1 MFKKNLLY
9 FFPTLLLLFSISTFS
24 YSDSTDYNDYY
35 RFPFSMAVEYQAVS
49 PFADYGSD
57 FNVFEVS
64 AVFRKPLS
72 FAPVFQPMLQIGMG
86 QYDSRNYLE
95 AGDAW
100 DFKTVFGG
108 LGMAWVNRFSRD
120 FEIGAGLSGGY
131 SQALFA
137 NLSSDV
143 TYTMPYLYA
152 EAFGSVALDPS
163 YNLCIEVNP
172 RVKYQSAL
180 PDEGVELYDFNG
192 FSLGIGLSLHYRFG
206 EDPDSASSIIR
217 SLKFG
222 EIRMP
227 SVFAAM
233 QSYYINNPVEKI
245 SFLNKE
251 KTPISNIEVSFYQPG
266 LMDAP
271 TFCAS
276 VEELGPGDSAEVP
289 VFAAF
294 NSNVFQ
300 AEGITPY
307 TGEIITSYEYK
318 GRTVEQRQTVSF
330 DLHDKTALTW
340 DDERKVAA
348 FITPADSAL
357 RNYTSYIRQSV
368 KNVNFPGYNSEI
380 QEAVNIF
387 NALSI
392 LGCMYQ
398 SDPSSPFTSAQNN
411 LDVVDSVSLPRDT
424 LKRITGDCDDL
435 TVLYCSLLETLGI
448 ETSYITVPGHIYAA
462 FNTKVPS
469 SKYVDL
475 HPSRDLTINLDGELW
490 VPVEITLIGVSSF
503 NEAWKRGSGEWHA
516 WDKDPEK
523 RGFTRT
529 REAQAVFRPVGLKE
543 SDLGLQYGNSE
554 LLADEVK
561 ADLSD
566 IRNEAIAFYQ
576 QRVKS
581 GGKKQDFNRLGI
593 ALSRFADY
601 ESAED
606 AFNKAVRQ
614 DGDYIPALVN
624 LANIETIRGRE
635 ADSLKIYYDILEK
648 LEKAGK
654 EKTPT
659 YGKILLN
666 AARIEYSEGDVE
678 TAGDNFNTA
687 RQLVPDDS
695 LAFSYIAGA
704 DEGTKAASAEFSEN
718 LIFIEDEE

>member
-1 MFKKNLLY
+1 MYKKLLLY
-9 FFPTLLLLFSISTFS
+9 ISPVLLLLISVNV
-24 YSDSTDYNDYY
+24 YSDTTDYNDYY
-35 RFPFSMAVEYQAVS
+35 RFPFSMAVEYKAVS

-57 FNVFEVS
+57 FNIFEVS
-64 AVFRKPLS
+64 AVFRKPLA
-72 FAPVFQPMLQIGMG
+72 FAPVFQPMLQVGMG
-86 QYDSRNYLE
+86 KYDSRNYLE
-95 AGDAW
+95 ADDAW
-100 DFKTVFGG
+100 DFMTLFGG
-108 LGMAWVNRFSRD
+108 LGMAWANRFSKD

-131 SQALFA
+131 SQAFFA
-137 NLSSDV
+137 NLS
-143 TYTMPYLYA
+143 TEFIYTMPYLYA
-152 EAFGSVALDPS
+152 EAFGSIALDPA
-163 YNLCIEVNP
+163 YNFCIEVNP
-172 RVKYQSAL
+172 RIKYQSAL
-180 PDEGVELYDFNG
+180 PDDGVDFNDFNG
-192 FSLGIGLSLHYRFG
+192 FSIGIGLSMHYRFG
-206 EDPDSASSIIR
+206 EDPDSASSLIR

-227 SVFAAM
+227 AVFAAM

-251 KTPISNIEVSFYQPG
+251 TTSIRNIEISFYQPG

-276 VEELGPGDSAEVP
+276 IEELEPGDSAEVP

-307 TGEIITSYEYK
+307 TGEIIASYEYK
-318 GRTVEQRQTVSF
+318 NRTIEQRQTVSF

-368 KNVNFPGYNSEI
+368 KNVNFPGYNREI

-387 NALSI
+387 NALSV

-435 TVLYCSLLETLGI
+435 TVLFCSLLETLGI

-490 VPVEITLIGVSSF
+490 VPVEITLIGVSNF
-503 NEAWKRGSGEWHA
+503 NEAWKRGAGEWHA
-516 WDKDPEK
+516 WDKEPEK
-523 RGFTRT
+523 REFTKT
-529 REAQAVFRPVGLKE
+529 HEAQAVFRPVGLKE
-543 SDLGLQYGNSE
+543 SDLGLQYGSSE

-561 ADLSD
+561 ADLSG
-566 IRNEAIAFYQ
+566 IRNESIAFYQ
-576 QRVKS
+576 QKVKT

-593 ALSRFADY
+593 AFSRFADY

-606 AFNKAVRQ
+606 AFNKAIRQ
-614 DGDYIPALVN
+614 DKDYIPALVN
-624 LANIETIRGRE
+624 LANLETLKGRE
-635 ADSLKIYYDILEK
+635 SDTLKIYYEILGK
-648 LEKAGK
+648 LEQTGK
-654 EKTPT
+654 EKTPI

-666 AARIEYSEGDVE
+666 AARIEYSEGNVAS
-678 TAGDNFNTA
+678 AGENFNTA
-687 RQLVPDDS
+687 KQLVPEDS

-704 DEGTKAASAEFSEN
+704 DEGVKASSAEYSDN
-718 LIFIEDEE
+718 LLFIEDEE